1 MEIQGDTYRF
11 RIWDYQNNVMIYD
24 YCVVSNIVK
33 SQIKTISS
41 SDFII
46 GAIMPFTGMYDITG
60 KEIYKDDLVKV
71 SLTPVVRVSL
81 TPDYNFESLVYWD
94 RGSFFVT
101 EDYDKFNVYEKYYF
115 HNFSLDEN
123 NRIFE
128 FEIIGNKYQ

>member
-11 RIWDYQNNVMIYD
+11 RIWDYQNNAMIYD

-46 GAIMPFTGMYDITG
+46 GAIMPFTGMYDNTG
-60 KEIYKDDLVKV
+60 KELYRDDL
-71 SLTPVVRVSL
+71 VRVSL
-81 TPDYNFESLVYWD
+81 TPDYIFESLIYWD